1 VTGAAIHEPVK
12 GHTRFVMSLAFLPD
26 GSQLTSSSLDCTI
39 RLWNTATGAALGEPL
54 RHTASVTS
62 VSISGDGKFI
72 TSCSDDDTIRVWDAT
87 LGAAVGNPLRGQSFS
102 VYSIAFSPGSSVIA
116 SRRKATTGKML
127 RELKRPHGSSHIC
140 SLRPR
145 WVSSSRDETIRR
157 WNVAAGEPMAEA
169 LRGHNAEVTSVAVS
183 PDGPL
188 IASASC
194 NRTVRILGP
203 RLVPTRRVQ

>member
-1 VTGAAIHEPVK
+1 MAHNLRQVHSTALSDYGIQLPVPLSVN
-12 GHTRFVMSLAFLPD
+12 HCDIPLQLHPFQFLAMA
-26 GSQLTSSSLDCTI
+26 SSLHHVQMTTQLGCGTQLLVQRSGI
-39 RLWNTATGAALGEPL
+39 RSEDNLSQFILLRSPLAAASSRQDAQGA
-54 RHTASVTS
+54 
-62 VSISGDGKFI
+62 
-72 TSCSDDDTIRVWDAT
+72 
-87 LGAAVGNPLRGQSFS
+87 Q
-102 VYSIAFSPGSSVIA
+102 
-116 SRRKATTGKML
+116 
-127 RELKRPHGSSHIC
+127 RPHGSSHIC